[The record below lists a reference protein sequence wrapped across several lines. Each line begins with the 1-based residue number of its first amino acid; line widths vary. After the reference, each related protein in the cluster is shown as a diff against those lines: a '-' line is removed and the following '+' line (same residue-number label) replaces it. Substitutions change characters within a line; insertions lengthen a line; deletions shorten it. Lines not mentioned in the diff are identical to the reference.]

1 MVMLTFMYKIL
12 YVVIPPKRANSMAE
26 YVKRSVSSI
35 SHLCAQKSKSVNE
48 AAMLVPF
55 YRYSWMQNEGVLTI
69 DGILMQIEEVNVV
82 MVLMQSRSYLG
93 GSTSICDI
101 AVYPCL

>member
-1 MVMLTFMYKIL
+1 MT
-12 YVVIPPKRANSMAE
+12 E

-35 SHLCAQKSKSVNE
+35 SHLCAQKSKSINE